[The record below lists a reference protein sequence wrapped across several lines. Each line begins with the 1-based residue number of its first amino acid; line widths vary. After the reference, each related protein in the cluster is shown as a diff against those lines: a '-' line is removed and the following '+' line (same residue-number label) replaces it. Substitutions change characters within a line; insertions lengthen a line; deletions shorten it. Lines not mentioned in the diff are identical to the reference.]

1 MDDLVERL
9 SKKQPIDFESR
20 TETLDE
26 IKERLTEMKF
36 VFITFTETKGGTEL
50 GINVDP
56 DLTKI
61 ENADFNKG
69 EGVISVVGTC
79 TLNYQ
84 KVRCIAEI
92 DLSTKKGIG
101 YLEPLDLDN
110 NSISTTI
117 HQFYYG
123 ENI

>member
-9 SKKQPIDFESR
+9 SKKQHIDFESR
-20 TETLDE
+20 TDTLDE

-50 GINVDP
+50 GINVDS

-61 ENADFNKG
+61 ENADFDKG
-69 EGVISVVGTC
+69 AGVISVVGTC

-84 KVRCIAEI
+84 KVRCIAEV
-92 DLSTKKGIG
+92 DLSTKKGTG
-101 YLEPLDLDN
+101 YLEPLDSDN
-110 NSISTTI
+110 NSISSVTI
-117 HQFYYG
+117 Y
-123 ENI
+123 

>member
-56 DLTKI
+56 SLTKI

-84 KVRCIAEI
+84 KVRCIAEV
-92 DLSTKKGIG
+92 DLSTKKGTG
-101 YLEPLDLDN
+101 YLESLDSDN
-110 NSISTTI
+110 NSILTTI
-117 HQFYYG
+117 H
-123 ENI
+123 